1 MGAAWKLL
9 GSCKAAVT
17 GNGTPV
23 LQELQRRVSWDDEI
37 PNLRPKQQ
45 HHAHIV
51 CSPWLDVDRSVKSA
65 ASQERKNVHCF
76 AFALFIHHDLD
87 FLGRKA

>member
-1 MGAAWKLL
+1 MTAVIDGNRMGAAWKLL

-37 PNLRPKQQ
+37 PKFAPQ
-45 HHAHIV
+45 
-51 CSPWLDVDRSVKSA
+51 A
-65 ASQERKNVHCF
+65 ATSCTHRVLSL
-76 AFALFIHHDLD
+76 A
-87 FLGRKA
+87 RR